1 MAHFTLNLPETSVSL
16 ARLKPQEDSMKWLA
30 VVALT
35 WIALPAFAADSA
47 APARK
52 PSPAKAPEHF
62 RGIDEV
68 EGTIKAMD
76 ATAQALWLADSSD
89 KQWQVRFT
97 KDTQVTN
104 KNNVYLGFADLKK
117 GDLVH
122 VYLNTSDNT
131 ARQVDVIGKK
141 LLPSTK

>member
-1 MAHFTLNLPETSVSL
+1 MKSL
-16 ARLKPQEDSMKWLA
+16 W
-30 VVALT
+30 V
-35 WIALPAFAADSA
+35 IALALVVMPVFAADSV

-68 EGTIKAMD
+68 EGTIQAID
-76 ATAQALWLADSSD
+76 STAQTLWLADSSD

-122 VYLNTSDNT
+122 VYFNTSDNT